1 MPWTFYNS
9 AGQKLSSAATSINVL
24 DIDGATALSGAVA
37 DADLFIVD
45 DNASGANRKVTAA
58 VIKTYVGAVPTEATQ
73 DDMEDAGTTNPNRYV
88 SPEVFKHS
96 DFAIKAT
103 VNVTA
108 AGAIENGSV
117 GITRIDDDG
126 TGDKGVVFSTPFG
139 HVDSLFMSGT
149 SDQIGTSWYMER
161 TNAGEVSVIT
171 GDNASTP
178 NASDRFMSLIFAGDQ

>member
-37 DADLFIVD
+37 NEDLFIVD
-45 DNASGANRKVTAA
+45 DNASGTNRKVTAE
-58 VIKTYVGAVPTEATQ
+58 VIKTYVDAPTEATQ
-73 DDMEDAGTTNPNRYV
+73 SDMEDAGTTNANRYV

-126 TGDKGVVFSTPFG
+126 TGDKGVVFSTVFG
-139 HVDSLFMSGT
+139 HVNSLFMSGT